1 MSFQAWIMA
10 VLSIAEQRGIDVRT
24 TYPRP
29 GWVTFSWACRN
40 GSQFGTAAAGEE
52 MIGLTTPEAFTWLWV
67 CEYRPPTETRVPA
80 EPWARRGRHIPRVPA
95 MAVSDALKELFQ

>member
-1 MSFQAWIMA
+1 MTFQQWIMA
-10 VLSIAEQRGIDVRT
+10 VLSIAESRGIDVRT

-40 GSQFGTAAAGEE
+40 GSQFGTAGAGEE

-67 CEYRPPTETRVPA
+67 CNYTPQTETPVPGD
-80 EPWARRGRHIPRVPA
+80 PWARRGRFIPRVPA
-95 MAVSDALKELFQ
+95 KATGAAMKVLFS